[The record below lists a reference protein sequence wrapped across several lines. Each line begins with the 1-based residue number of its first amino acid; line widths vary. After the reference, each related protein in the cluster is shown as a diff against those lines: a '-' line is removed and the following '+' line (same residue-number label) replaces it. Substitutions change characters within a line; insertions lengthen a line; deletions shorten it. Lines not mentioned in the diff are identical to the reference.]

1 MNTKKLVAILKKV
14 LVIMLLLWAI
24 YVMVEIFRIKNDLS
38 RSPLIIVKER
48 STPNDFTYY
57 SLGFKT
63 EYIYKD
69 GKKERVTFKFMNI
82 ITIWDENY
90 EN

>member
-1 MNTKKLVAILKKV
+1 MDTKKLVANLKKV

-24 YVMVEIFRIKNDLS
+24 YIMVEIFRIKNDLS

-48 STPNDFTYY
+48 STPDDFTYY

-63 EYIYKD
+63 EYFYKD
-69 GKKERVTFKFMNI
+69 GKKDRVTFKFMNI
-82 ITIWDENY
+82 ITIWDEKY

>member
-1 MNTKKLVAILKKV
+1 MNTKKLVANLKKV

-24 YVMVEIFRIKNDLS
+24 YVMIEIFRIKNNLS

-69 GKKERVTFKFMNI
+69 GKKDHVTFKFMNI
-82 ITIWDENY
+82 ITIWDEKY
-90 EN
+90 ES

>member
-1 MNTKKLVAILKKV
+1 MDTKKLVANLKKV

-24 YVMVEIFRIKNDLS
+24 YIMVEIFRIKNDLS
-38 RSPLIIVKER
+38 RSPLIVVKER

-69 GKKERVTFKFMNI
+69 GKKDRVTFKFMNI
-82 ITIWDENY
+82 ITIWDEKY